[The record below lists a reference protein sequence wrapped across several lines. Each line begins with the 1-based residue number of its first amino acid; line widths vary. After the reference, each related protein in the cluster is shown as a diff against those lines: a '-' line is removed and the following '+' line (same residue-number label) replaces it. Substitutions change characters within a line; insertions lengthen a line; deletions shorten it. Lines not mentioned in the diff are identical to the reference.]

1 MCMCV
6 HMQVCV
12 HMHVCVHMQVCVH
25 ALFECRFLQ
34 SSECACRIPGVG
46 VIGSYELPSVGAG
59 N

>member
-1 MCMCV
+1 
-6 HMQVCV
+6 
-12 HMHVCVHMQVCVH
+12 MHVCVHMQVCVH